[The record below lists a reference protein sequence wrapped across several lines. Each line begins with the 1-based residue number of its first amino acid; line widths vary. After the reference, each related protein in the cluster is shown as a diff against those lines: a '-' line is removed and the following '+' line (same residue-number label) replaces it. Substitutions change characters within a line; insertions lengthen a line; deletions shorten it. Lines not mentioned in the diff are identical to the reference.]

1 MPAIYKNGIPY
12 TGDSNAAS
20 VSVKVSDTTMNM
32 QQLATNL
39 LGDMASVESPTAKAV
54 HAVGE
59 YIVVDGVM
67 YKVTAAI
74 AVGNTITPGTNVTK
88 TTAGAEL
95 AALNSRTATIE
106 NRYTWDNAFSSG
118 KPVSLPSTDNG
129 AFMLYGYL
137 QGYSQCA
144 VVVISLVN
152 GTITMWDVC
161 GNKTMGTPLSAS
173 YSNGRLT
180 LTTSNNAPSRVV
192 LTRL

>member
-1 MPAIYKNGIPY
+1 MPAIYKNSISY

-95 AALNSRTATIE
+95 AALNSRTPGSCV
-106 NRYTWDNAFSSG
+106 FSVLNQNG
-118 KPVSLPSTDNG
+118 TYNLPSSRGILFVTFGSGGGSTG
-129 AFMLYGYL
+129 AFML
-137 QGYSQCA
+137 QQTGYSD
-144 VVVISLVN
+144 LVTVT
-152 GTITMWDVC
+152 GLTIT
-161 GNKTMGTPLSAS
+161 
-173 YSNGRLT
+173 
-180 LTTSNNAPSRVV
+180 TSGGVHTIKNTNSLGMRFMFIGI
-192 LTRL
+192 